1 MFCEELFC
9 MVVAIHGERIQ
20 FMYMFPV
27 FLFLSLNFRK
37 GRCSRMKQK
46 VTGTMILQKVYRIH
60 TKTGNCY
67 VLENERFYLAV
78 QILEHGKM
86 IWKKYREIPQMG
98 ITKALLRQIT
108 TCYDKD
114 GNKIIERKKGST
126 KLTIV
131 PVKKMNKKRSQ
142 LVSAS

>member
-1 MFCEELFC
+1 
-9 MVVAIHGERIQ
+9 
-20 FMYMFPV
+20 
-27 FLFLSLNFRK
+27 
-37 GRCSRMKQK
+37 MKQK

-98 ITKALLRQIT
+98 VTKALLRQIIS
-108 TCYDKD
+108 CYDRD
-114 GNKIIERKKGST
+114 GNKIIERKKRVNQVNPCSC
-126 KLTIV
+126 
-131 PVKKMNKKRSQ
+131 KK
-142 LVSAS
+142 

>member
-1 MFCEELFC
+1 
-9 MVVAIHGERIQ
+9 MVAVHGERIQ

-27 FLFLSLNFRK
+27 FWFLLLNFRK
-37 GRCSRMKQK
+37 GWCSRMKQK

-78 QILEHGKM
+78 QVLEHGKM

-98 ITKALLRQIT
+98 VTKALLRQIIS
-108 TCYDKD
+108 CYDKD

-126 KLTIV
+126 KLTLV
-131 PVKKMNKKRSQ
+131 PVKKVNKKRSQ